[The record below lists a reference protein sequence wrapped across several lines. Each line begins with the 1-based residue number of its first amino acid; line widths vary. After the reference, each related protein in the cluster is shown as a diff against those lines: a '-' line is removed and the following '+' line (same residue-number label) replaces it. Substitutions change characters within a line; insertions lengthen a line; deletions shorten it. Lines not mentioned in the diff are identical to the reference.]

1 MFNSFRVKF
10 CHSFRDTNS
19 AQKSHYCLMPLA
31 AFFGQ
36 LPSALGEKDG
46 AIGLGADVTVPHQPG
61 DSSVDGHMGHSEP
74 PRQIHHSRLSH

>member
-19 AQKSHYCLMPLA
+19 AQKSHHCLMPPA

-46 AIGLGADVTVPHQPG
+46 AIGLLLT
-61 DSSVDGHMGHSEP
+61 
-74 PRQIHHSRLSH
+74 